1 MRCYGYS
8 YIGYNNNVSDSG
20 IIIQGKN
27 MEEVKMINY
36 LKRTWKNKV
45 TALLLLAIGYIA
57 TTIDN
62 DGTILAFMV
71 IVSLPMLFI
80 DENLIK

>member
-1 MRCYGYS
+1 
-8 YIGYNNNVSDSG
+8 
-20 IIIQGKN
+20 
-27 MEEVKMINY
+27 MINY

-71 IVSLPMLFI
+71 IISVPMFFI